1 MLRVIKLGI
10 VFVATLSALVP
21 ATRAQVP
28 TRTAVAPVP
37 AQIIAAKKVF
47 ISNGGVDTA
56 VLAATKR
63 AGEPDQGYNQFYAA
77 MKAWGRYELAATP
90 ADADLVFEIRFAA
103 PTSDCQKV
111 TTYEPQFGLTIMDAK
126 THFTL
131 WTLTEPVQ
139 GAFRKATW
147 NRNVNQGVA
156 DLIDDI
162 RQLAGPSVATAV
174 GADRN

>member
-10 VFVATLSALVP
+10 VFVAMLWACVP

-28 TRTAVAPVP
+28 TRTAEAPVP
-37 AQIIAAKKVF
+37 VQIIAAKKVF
-47 ISNGGVDTA
+47 ISNGGVDTP

-63 AGEPDQGYNQFYAA
+63 AGAPDQGYNQFYAA
-77 MKAWGRYELAATP
+77 MKSWGRYELVATP
-90 ADADLVFEIRFAA
+90 ADADLVFEIRFTA
-103 PTSDCQKV
+103 PISEFQKV

-131 WTLTEPVQ
+131 WTITEPVQ

-147 NRNVNQGVA
+147 SRNVNQGVA

-162 RQLAGPSVATAV
+162 RRLAGPSV